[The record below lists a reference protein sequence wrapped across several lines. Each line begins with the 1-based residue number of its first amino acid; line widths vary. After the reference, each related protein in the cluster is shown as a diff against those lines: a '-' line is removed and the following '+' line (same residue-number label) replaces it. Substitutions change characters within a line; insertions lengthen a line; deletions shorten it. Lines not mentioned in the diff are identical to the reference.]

1 MSLLA
6 SKIITFFPF
15 AFKNTDTFQ
24 AQLELLNLLKYQDD
38 GEEFEKIGEGKPWAM
53 ILVKLWEDYGCTFIC
68 QHNRCSGIS
77 YWQKWIQ
84 GMSAKAQVKN

>member
-38 GEEFEKIGEGKPWAM
+38 GEEFEKIGEGKP
-53 ILVKLWEDYGCTFIC
+53 
-68 QHNRCSGIS
+68 
-77 YWQKWIQ
+77 
-84 GMSAKAQVKN
+84 